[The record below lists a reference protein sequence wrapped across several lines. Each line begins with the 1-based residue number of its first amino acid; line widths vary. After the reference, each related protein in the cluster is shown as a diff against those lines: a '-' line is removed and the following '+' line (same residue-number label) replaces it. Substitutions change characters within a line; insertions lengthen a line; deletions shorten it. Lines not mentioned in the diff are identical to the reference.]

1 MSKKLSISM
10 AVLAVAIAS
19 TACDKIPSGKTNQSG
34 SVRTEADEQA
44 NRQRTAQERSDQ
56 APNRANPGET
66 QQARK
71 STQPT
76 PGQSEQARKSNQA
89 ASEETEQAS
98 KSSQA
103 TPGGTEQQSEPG
115 RQQAAEAGEDR
126 RAESNTRGQRSQRDR
141 TIVQNGGGT
150 PAQSAAQPNQPQQ
163 DQAQPIEQQNRP
175 EQNQQAK
182 GSTNLSPEQTSGPVN
197 LSRDEIRHL
206 QMVLN
211 QKGFN
216 VGKPDGVLGPRTRN
230 ALISFQRQ
238 QGLEASGKID
248 QPTIAALGLS
258 NGSGS
263 TATGQ
268 SGAGTP

>member
-1 MSKKLSISM
+1 M
-10 AVLAVAIAS
+10 
-19 TACDKIPSGKTNQSG
+19 
-34 SVRTEADEQA
+34 
-44 NRQRTAQERSDQ
+44 
-56 APNRANPGET
+56 
-66 QQARK
+66 
-71 STQPT
+71 
-76 PGQSEQARKSNQA
+76 
-89 ASEETEQAS
+89 
-98 KSSQA
+98 
-103 TPGGTEQQSEPG
+103 
-115 RQQAAEAGEDR
+115 
-126 RAESNTRGQRSQRDR
+126 
-141 TIVQNGGGT
+141 QNGGGT